1 MMSLWTAPS
10 VMYSAIRRAHIL
22 ARKRTIVQPSSQHA
36 APVFDLQ
43 RSCHGKLYE
52 MVKKRSLDARTKAHA
67 QKNPN
72 QKVCVRTDMEEEV
85 EYDTDVIDRP
95 KPPPPRQFQAKYQ
108 DYSQAADHKFPGA
121 PANSSKYMPT
131 AKQVFFKSVKYDT
144 STAGT
149 LLDWQKQSDM
159 DKHMSKDPCR
169 LMTKEPGKQ
178 PPEDPCE
185 QFKRMRLKND
195 PKQCPP
201 SGSAA
206 PDGGDGCNGKDSGDP
221 NQSLKLKCLL
231 GALAAMVAGGL
242 IAWFLASTKNDDNKG
257 AGGGSDGDNNSADA
271 KRGVSGLVTS
281 PDSSEKLPKHVPY
294 LIIGGGTAAFS
305 AFRSIK
311 SNDAKAK
318 VLIVSN
324 EYHKPYMRPP
334 LSKEL
339 WYTPNTNEKTIKD
352 YRFKQWAGSER
363 SLFFEPDEFFVDPE
377 KLEESVN
384 GGIAVAQ
391 GFSVQKVDAQNH
403 TVTLNDGYKITYDE
417 CLIATGCAPKNLPMF
432 RDAAPSVREKVMVYR
447 TPDDFDRL
455 RRYAAEKRSI
465 TIVGNGFIGSELA
478 CSLAHYSK
486 ENDGGKIYQVFQESG
501 NMSKVLPNYLSRWTM
516 AKMKNQGVCVIPN
529 ASIKSATRDEES
541 LKLELNNGMTL
552 LSDIV
557 VVCVGCSPNT
567 NLASPSKLEVDR
579 TLGGF
584 VVNAE
589 LEARRN
595 LYVAGDAS
603 CFYDPLLGRRRVEHH
618 DHSVVS
624 GKLAGENMTGAKK
637 PYVHQSMF
645 WSDLGPEIGYEGIG
659 LADSSLPTVGIFA
672 LPSATDARSSTDNL
686 TVNREEDDGSK
697 HTIIVDEKSNSDVV
711 TWDDD
716 AHGEQPDYGRGVI
729 FYLKNEKIVGVLM
742 WNLFSRVGLARTIIN
757 QNKKYDDLNEVAKLF
772 EIHS

>member
-1 MMSLWTAPS
+1 MNLWTARM
-10 VMYSAIRRAHIL
+10 VMHSFSRQAHIL
-22 ARKRTIVQPSSQHA
+22 AKHRIRVQASQHA
-36 APVFDLQ
+36 APVYDLQ

-52 MVKKRSLDARTKAHA
+52 MVKTRSLLARTKSKA
-67 QKNPN
+67 QKYPN
-72 QKVCVRTDMEEEV
+72 QSVCVHRYMEEEEA
-85 EYDTDVIDRP
+85 EYDTDVKGSP
-95 KPPPPRQFQAKYQ
+95 PSQSPPPPHLQDKFQEYK
-108 DYSQAADHKFPGA
+108 SQAADP
-121 PANSSKYMPT
+121 
-131 AKQVFFKSVKYDT
+131 KSQFTGGY
-144 STAGT
+144 A
-149 LLDWQKQSDM
+149 
-159 DKHMSKDPCR
+159 KHMSTAKDVLKSSEYDRHSATGP
-169 LMTKEPGKQ
+169 LMDCNKSQQRNK
-178 PPEDPCE
+178 DPCE
-185 QFKRMRLKND
+185 QFKKMRLENEQVK
-195 PKQCPP
+195 CPA
-201 SGSAA
+201 GGAGAA
-206 PDGGDGCNGKDSGDP
+206 GGAGGGGGGKDCEEA
-221 NQSLKLKCLL
+221 NKSLKFKCLM
-231 GALAAMVAGGL
+231 GALAALVAGGL
-242 IAWFLASTKNDDNKG
+242 IAWFLASTKKDKKSG
-257 AGGGSDGDNNSADA
+257 GAAGGGSGAGVIENTPEGK
-271 KRGVSGLVTS
+271 KRAQLAGLLTS

-318 VLIVSN
+318 VLIISN
-324 EYHKPYMRPP
+324 ENRKPYMRPP

-339 WYTPNTNEKTIKD
+339 WYTPNANEDPIKD
-352 YRFKQWAGSER
+352 YRFKQWTGSER

-377 KLEESVN
+377 KLEDSVN

-391 GFSVQKVDAQNH
+391 GFAVKKVDAQSR
-403 TVTLNDGYKITYDE
+403 TVTLNDGYKITYNE

-432 RDAAPSVREKVMVYR
+432 RDAAPNVREKVMVYR

-455 RRYAAEKRSI
+455 RRYATEKRTI
-465 TIVGNGFIGSELA
+465 AIVGNGFIGSELA

-486 ENDGGKIYQVFQESG
+486 ENGGGKVYQIFQEGG

-516 AKMKNQGVCVIPN
+516 SKMKNQGVCVIPN

-557 VVCVGCSPNT
+557 VICVGCSPNT

-579 TLGGF
+579 SLGGF

-659 LADSSLPTVGIFA
+659 LADSSLPTVGVFA
-672 LPSATDARSSTDNL
+672 LPSATEGRSSTDNL
-686 TVNREEDDGSK
+686 TENRDADDGSK
-697 HTIIVDEKSNSDVV
+697 HTIIVNEKSQTDAV
-711 TWDDD
+711 TCQDD
-716 AHGEQPDYGRGVI
+716 ANEEQPNYGRGVI
-729 FYLKNEKIVGVLM
+729 FYLKNEKIVGVLL
-742 WNLFSRVGLARTIIN
+742 WNLFNRVGLARTIIN

>member
-1 MMSLWTAPS
+1 MNLWTARM
-10 VMYSAIRRAHIL
+10 VMHSFSRQAHIL
-22 ARKRTIVQPSSQHA
+22 AKHRIRVQASQHA
-36 APVFDLQ
+36 APVYDLQ

-52 MVKKRSLDARTKAHA
+52 MGYA
-67 QKNPN
+67 
-72 QKVCVRTDMEEEV
+72 
-85 EYDTDVIDRP
+85 
-95 KPPPPRQFQAKYQ
+95 
-108 DYSQAADHKFPGA
+108 
-121 PANSSKYMPT
+121 
-131 AKQVFFKSVKYDT
+131 
-144 STAGT
+144 
-149 LLDWQKQSDM
+149 
-159 DKHMSKDPCR
+159 KHMSTAKDVLKSSEYDRHSATGP
-169 LMTKEPGKQ
+169 LMDCNKSQQRNK
-178 PPEDPCE
+178 DPCE
-185 QFKRMRLKND
+185 QFKKMRLENEQVK
-195 PKQCPP
+195 CPA
-201 SGSAA
+201 GGAGAA
-206 PDGGDGCNGKDSGDP
+206 GGAGGGGGGKDCEEA
-221 NQSLKLKCLL
+221 NKSLKFKCLM
-231 GALAAMVAGGL
+231 GALAALVAGGL
-242 IAWFLASTKNDDNKG
+242 IAWFLASTKKDKKSG
-257 AGGGSDGDNNSADA
+257 GAAGGGSGAGVIENTPEGK
-271 KRGVSGLVTS
+271 KRAQLAGLLTS

-318 VLIVSN
+318 VLIISN
-324 EYHKPYMRPP
+324 ENRKPYMRPP

-339 WYTPNTNEKTIKD
+339 WYTPNANEDPIKD
-352 YRFKQWAGSER
+352 YRFKQWTGSER

-377 KLEESVN
+377 KLEDSVN

-391 GFSVQKVDAQNH
+391 GFAVKKVDAQSR
-403 TVTLNDGYKITYDE
+403 TVTLNDGYKITYNE

-432 RDAAPSVREKVMVYR
+432 RDAAPNVREKVMVYR

-455 RRYAAEKRSI
+455 RRYATEKRTI
-465 TIVGNGFIGSELA
+465 AIVGNGFIGSELA

-486 ENDGGKIYQVFQESG
+486 ENGGGKVYQIFQEGG

-516 AKMKNQGVCVIPN
+516 SKMKNQGVCVIPN

-557 VVCVGCSPNT
+557 VICVGCSPNT

-579 TLGGF
+579 SLGGF

-659 LADSSLPTVGIFA
+659 LADSSLPTVGVFA
-672 LPSATDARSSTDNL
+672 LPSATEGRSSTDNL
-686 TVNREEDDGSK
+686 TENRDADDGSK
-697 HTIIVDEKSNSDVV
+697 HTIIVNEKSQTDAV
-711 TWDDD
+711 TCQDD
-716 AHGEQPDYGRGVI
+716 ANEEQPNYGRGVI
-729 FYLKNEKIVGVLM
+729 FYLKNEKIVGVLL
-742 WNLFSRVGLARTIIN
+742 WNLFNRVGLARTIIN

>member
-1 MMSLWTAPS
+1 MNLWTARS
-10 VMYSAIRRAHIL
+10 VMHCLIRQAHIL
-22 ARKRTIVQPSSQHA
+22 ARNRIKVLPSQQHA
-36 APVFDLQ
+36 APVYDRR
-43 RSCHGKLYE
+43 RSSHGKLYE
-52 MVKKRSLDARTKAHA
+52 MAYAT
-67 QKNPN
+67 
-72 QKVCVRTDMEEEV
+72 
-85 EYDTDVIDRP
+85 
-95 KPPPPRQFQAKYQ
+95 
-108 DYSQAADHKFPGA
+108 
-121 PANSSKYMPT
+121 SSKYMST
-131 AKQVFFKSVKYDT
+131 AKEVLKSSEVTGPLMDCNK
-144 STAGT
+144 
-149 LLDWQKQSDM
+149 KQTT
-159 DKHMSKDPCR
+159 KDPC
-169 LMTKEPGKQ
+169 
-178 PPEDPCE
+178 D
-185 QFKRMRLKND
+185 QFKQMRLETEQV
-195 PKQCPP
+195 QCPP
-201 SGSAA
+201 GGGAGGGGGGGGGGA
-206 PDGGDGCNGKDSGDP
+206 GDGGKDCEDP
-221 NQSLKLKCLL
+221 NKSLKLKCLM
-231 GALAAMVAGGL
+231 GALAALVAGGL
-242 IAWFLASTKNDDNKG
+242 IAWFLASTKKDDKSGGSGSGDGSG
-257 AGGGSDGDNNSADA
+257 AGAGLNSAEA
-271 KRGVSGLVTS
+271 RKRAQLAGLLTS

-324 EYHKPYMRPP
+324 EYRKPYMRPP

-339 WYTPNTNEKTIKD
+339 WYTPNANEDPIKD
-352 YRFKQWAGSER
+352 YRFKQWTGSER

-377 KLEESVN
+377 KLEDSVN

-391 GFSVQKVDAQNH
+391 GFSVKKVDAQNR
-403 TVTLNDGYKITYDE
+403 TVTLNDGCKITYNE

-432 RDAAPSVREKVMVYR
+432 RDAAPNVREKVMVYR

-455 RRYAAEKRSI
+455 RRYATEKRSI

-486 ENDGGKIYQVFQESG
+486 ENGGGKVYQIFQENG

-529 ASIKSATRDEES
+529 ASIKSATRDEDS

-557 VVCVGCSPNT
+557 VICVGCSPNT

-579 TLGGF
+579 SLGGF

-672 LPSATDARSSTDNL
+672 LPSATGGRSSTDNL
-686 TVNREEDDGSK
+686 TENREEDDGSK
-697 HTIIVDEKSNSDVV
+697 HTIIVDDKTNAEAV
-711 TWDDD
+711 TCDDD
-716 AHGEQPDYGRGVI
+716 ANEEQPNYGRGVI
-729 FYLKNEKIVGVLM
+729 FYLKNEKIVGVLL
-742 WNLFSRVGLARTIIN
+742 WNLFNRVGLARTIIN